1 MSCGLPLAG
10 NGVRQLRKTDRKEEE
25 ESGIDKQ
32 RKVLFQLKE
41 TFFFFFQYMKCFL
54 GKEICFS
61 EYLCVHYPK

>member
-41 TFFFFFQYMKCFL
+41 TFFFFPIYEMFFGEGNL
-54 GKEICFS
+54 LF
-61 EYLCVHYPK
+61 